1 MAFNL
6 EDYTTVQERSNIF
19 WERYPNGAV
28 RTKIISESDTRVIVV
43 CELFR
48 DSADEKPFA
57 TGHAKEVI
65 SDRGVNRDFAL
76 ENCETSARGVAF
88 KAANIGTEKNGPSRE
103 EMVRVSEKQT
113 EPFRPKYGRPG
124 SKSAAM
130 EYALHIVDA
139 QEKLTEAKFKLQ
151 QIESYQ
157 PQYDEKALQTAEN
170 EVKIPEQSQQP
181 QRLDSKTQ
189 AWLDKN
195 SWYGVDDDMSFLA
208 MGIHRKL
215 ERNGVVTGSDE
226 YWNAIDTEMRKRFP
240 EKFAG
245 ENTPETKDSVKKPST
260 VVAPATRS
268 TSPKKIRLTQTQLA
282 LAKKFKLSPE
292 QYALELTKLESQNG

>member
-103 EMVRVSEKQT
+103 EMARVVKTQT
-113 EPFRPKYGRPG
+113 NYSAPG
-124 SKSAAM
+124 SRARAVENVLRASFAEDKKEPTVWSVGDPLTLVPQTPPKPQVCANGEMILKQGVAKTGKLYYGYVCNCGKPKDQQCAAKWAKM
-130 EYALHIVDA
+130 TSNGNWYFPDDA
-139 QEKLTEAKFKLQ
+139 EDGK
-151 QIESYQ
+151 
-157 PQYDEKALQTAEN
+157 
-170 EVKIPEQSQQP
+170 
-181 QRLDSKTQ
+181 
-189 AWLDKN
+189 
-195 SWYGVDDDMSFLA
+195 G
-208 MGIHRKL
+208 
-215 ERNGVVTGSDE
+215 
-226 YWNAIDTEMRKRFP
+226 
-240 EKFAG
+240 G
-245 ENTPETKDSVKKPST
+245 E
-260 VVAPATRS
+260 
-268 TSPKKIRLTQTQLA
+268 
-282 LAKKFKLSPE
+282 
-292 QYALELTKLESQNG
+292 